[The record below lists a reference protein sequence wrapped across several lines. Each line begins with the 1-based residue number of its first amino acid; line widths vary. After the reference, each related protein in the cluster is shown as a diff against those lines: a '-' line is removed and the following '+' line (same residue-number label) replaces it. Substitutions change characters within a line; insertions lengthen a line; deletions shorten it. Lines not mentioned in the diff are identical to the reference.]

1 MLLSFILTYVSA
13 SLAVRSNSCCEIK
26 GIDCNDPDY
35 CEILSDMATENLD
48 ACARAFHKNGYIP
61 YNMALNERSMTIAQS
76 LVLANENC
84 LKQSF
89 ARVNLLIQQ
98 IGKKKMFKRMYY
110 KFQKKRKKSCGL
122 NIEGL
127 FGQKAALPLHWLL
140 KMVDITKQLLM
151 FMRPWSD

>member
-1 MLLSFILTYVSA
+1 MLLLFILTYVSA

-35 CEILSDMATENLD
+35 CEILADMAKENLD
-48 ACARAFHKNGYIP
+48 ACAREFHKNGYIP

-98 IGKKKMFKRMYY
+98 IGKKKY
-110 KFQKKRKKSCGL
+110 
-122 NIEGL
+122 
-127 FGQKAALPLHWLL
+127 
-140 KMVDITKQLLM
+140 
-151 FMRPWSD
+151 

>member
-1 MLLSFILTYVSA
+1 MLLSLILTYVSA

-35 CEILSDMATENLD
+35 CEILADMATENLD

-98 IGKKKMFKRMYY
+98 IGKKICLKECIINSKRNE
-110 KFQKKRKKSCGL
+110 KR
-122 NIEGL
+122 
-127 FGQKAALPLHWLL
+127 AA
-140 KMVDITKQLLM
+140 D
-151 FMRPWSD
+151 